1 MKRESVKI
9 WAGWLESIDNIP
21 SRESRAELALAIFEY
36 ALDEREYTGADPWV
50 KVLLPTIKKSIDNA
64 SRNAINGQK
73 GGLQK
78 AANST
83 ATSTATSETSNP
95 ANSGANSTK
104 TKDIDIDKRL
114 KTKDN
119 IQETKDKDKSNKK
132 VSSDED
138 TKKAQRF
145 VKPTI
150 EEIAAYC
157 QEKGYNIDAEYFY
170 NYYESNGWKVGR
182 NTMKDWKATIRN
194 WSKKEKEL
202 NKNSN
207 YGIYRRGREDKRH
220 EGAVSDFA
228 HLTKEDL
235 QF

>member
-21 SRESRAELALAIFEY
+21 ARESRAELALAIFEY

-83 ATSTATSETSNP
+83 ANSTATSDTSNP
-95 ANSGANSTK
+95 TNSGANSTK
-104 TKDIDIDKRL
+104 TKDIDNRL
-114 KTKDN
+114 KTKDY
-119 IQETKDKDKSNKK
+119 IQETKDIDKSNKK

-138 TKKAQRF
+138 TKKATRF

-157 QEKGYNIDAEYFY
+157 QEKGYYVDAEYFF
-170 NYYESNGWKVGR
+170 NYYEGNGWKVGR
-182 NTMKDWKATIRN
+182 NAMKNWKATLATWN
-194 WSKKEKEL
+194 VKEKEHKQDRDYEL
-202 NKNSN
+202 Q
-207 YGIYRRGREDKRH
+207 RRQWEARRH
-220 EGAVSDFA
+220 EGPISDFE
-228 HLTKEDL
+228 HLTPEDDE
-235 QF
+235 F

>member
-21 SRESRAELALAIFEY
+21 ARESRAELALAIFEY

-83 ATSTATSETSNP
+83 ANSAATSDNFNP

-104 TKDIDIDKRL
+104 TIDIDIDNRL

-119 IQETKDKDKSNKK
+119 IQETKDIDKINKK

-138 TKKAQRF
+138 TKIATRF
-145 VKPTI
+145 IQPTI

-157 QEKGYNIDAEYFY
+157 QEKGYYVDAEYFF
-170 NYYESNGWKVGR
+170 NYYEGNGWKVGR
-182 NTMKDWKATIRN
+182 NAMKNWKATLATWN
-194 WSKKEKEL
+194 KKEKEHKQDRDYEL
-202 NKNSN
+202 Q
-207 YGIYRRGREDKRH
+207 RRQWETRRH

-228 HLTKEDL
+228 NLSPEDE